1 MLGCFCLGWL
11 LFWCW
16 CRVFPRRLLCI
27 LVGCCVW
34 FLLWLGRRVLAS
46 CWESF
51 FCSWGVISS
60 SIVERSMELVCSCRV
75 RSFVFVGISPWG
87 VILPMYSLVIFC
99 GYFLFCL

>member
-51 FCSWGVISS
+51 FVVGGLFRQVLLRGVWSWCVRVGFVLLFLLG
-60 SIVERSMELVCSCRV
+60 LVL
-75 RSFVFVGISPWG
+75 GG
-87 VILPMYSLVIFC
+87 
-99 GYFLFCL
+99 LFCRCILW